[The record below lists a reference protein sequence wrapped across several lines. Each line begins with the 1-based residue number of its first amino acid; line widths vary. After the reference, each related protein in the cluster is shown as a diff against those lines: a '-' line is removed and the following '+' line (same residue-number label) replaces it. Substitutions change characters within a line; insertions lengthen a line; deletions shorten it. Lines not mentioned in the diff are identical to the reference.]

1 LLTVP
6 VIITPTPGSEH
17 VAGELPLTGRCL
29 AYVHAGIGVIAI
41 WESLRE
47 VTMTA
52 AEVLAKHGTQR
63 AAEVVELAAAAGLE
77 LAAAATLLEKES
89 HGGRNVYGH
98 DPVKTG
104 GNYELGG
111 PVTEGNFRKYK
122 AHRKEFGAQ
131 GVGPTQLT
139 FPGFQDRA
147 DDRGGCFDFRVN
159 CLVGFEILAD
169 HITAKGIRDGF
180 RAYNGS
186 GAAAERYAD
195 DAMSKLAVW
204 RSRLGGAESMI
215 LSPEEEDM
223 TGEQAQQLEAIF
235 KGLTVQGTTSPEQ
248 TVNELF
254 NRIERI
260 EAALIVPGT
269 TSAEDAFN
277 LLFARVREIHKKVVE
292 EQ

>member
-1 LLTVP
+1 
-6 VIITPTPGSEH
+6 
-17 VAGELPLTGRCL
+17 
-29 AYVHAGIGVIAI
+29 
-41 WESLRE
+41 
-47 VTMTA
+47 MTA
-52 AEVLAKHGTQR
+52 NEVLAKHRTQR

-89 HGGRNVYGH
+89 GGGHNVWGH
-98 DPVKTG
+98 DDVDDG
-104 GNYELGG
+104 GNYVKGG
-111 PVTEGNFRKYK
+111 PVTKEAYKKYK
-122 AHRKEFGAQ
+122 RDRDRLGAQ

-147 DDRGGCFDFRVN
+147 DDRGGCFDWRVN
-159 CLVGFEILAD
+159 CSVGFEILAD
-169 HITAKGIRDGF
+169 HIKAKGIRDGF

-204 RSRLGGAESMI
+204 RSRLGGAESRI

-223 TGEQAQQLEAIF
+223 TGEQARQLEAIF
-235 KGLTVQGTTSPEQ
+235 RGLTVQGTSSPEE
-248 TVNELF
+248 TVNLMF
-254 NRIERI
+254 DRIKKI
-260 EAALIVPGT
+260 EAALTVPGT

-277 LLFARVREIHKKVVE
+277 LLFARIREIHKKVVE

>member
-1 LLTVP
+1 
-6 VIITPTPGSEH
+6 
-17 VAGELPLTGRCL
+17 
-29 AYVHAGIGVIAI
+29 
-41 WESLRE
+41 
-47 VTMTA
+47 MTA

-89 HGGRNVYGH
+89 AGGHNVWGH
-98 DPVKTG
+98 DAVDDG
-104 GNYELGG
+104 GNYVKGA
-111 PVTEGNFRKYK
+111 PVTKEAYKKY
-122 AHRKEFGAQ
+122 RRDRDRLGAQ

-147 DDRGGCFDFRVN
+147 DDRGGCFDWRVN
-159 CLVGFEILAD
+159 CSVGFEILAE
-169 HITAKGIRDGF
+169 HMKAKGTRDGF

-195 DAMSKLAVW
+195 DAMRKLATW
-204 RSRLGGAESMI
+204 RSRLGGAKSMT

-223 TGEQAQQLEAIF
+223 TGAQAQQLEAIF
-235 KGLTVQGTTSPEQ
+235 KGLTVQGTSSPEE
-248 TVNELF
+248 TVNLMF
-254 NRIERI
+254 DRIKKI
-260 EAALIVPGT
+260 EAALTVPGT

-292 EQ
+292 GQ